1 MQQAQQLDAK
11 RTCAFMLEMDLMK
24 EKVRGGDGEC
34 QSADMNGVGVRVCLS
49 E

>member
-1 MQQAQQLDAK
+1 MCFYVRDG
-11 RTCAFMLEMDLMK
+11 FDEG
-24 EKVRGGDGEC
+24 KVRGGDGEC